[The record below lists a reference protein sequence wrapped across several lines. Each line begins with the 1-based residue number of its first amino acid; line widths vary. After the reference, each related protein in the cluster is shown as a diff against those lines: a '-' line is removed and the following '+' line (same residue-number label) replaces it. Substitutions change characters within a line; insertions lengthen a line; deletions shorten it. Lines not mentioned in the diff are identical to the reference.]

1 MMSEN
6 EDYTDYTSED
16 LRKYFIY
23 LSELRES
30 GITNMFGA
38 GAFLEDEYSE
48 LNKQEARDVLMKWM
62 DSFDKSGICMLPGK
76 ND

>member
-1 MMSEN
+1 MSEDGN
-6 EDYTDYTSED
+6 YTVEE
-16 LRKYFIY
+16 LRRYFIY
-23 LSELRES
+23 LNELRES

-38 GAFLEDEYSE
+38 APYLREEFSLGTRD
-48 LNKQEARDVLMKWM
+48 ARKVLTHWM